1 MTDLGLSMLCSH
13 FRFPLQKKMEQKEK
27 KTLQERSNG
36 EGETSVERV
45 GRESVSDREL
55 LLIPKI
61 VVSLQT
67 QWDA

>member
-1 MTDLGLSMLCSH
+1 MTDLGLSMLCSP

-36 EGETSVERV
+36 EGVTSAERV